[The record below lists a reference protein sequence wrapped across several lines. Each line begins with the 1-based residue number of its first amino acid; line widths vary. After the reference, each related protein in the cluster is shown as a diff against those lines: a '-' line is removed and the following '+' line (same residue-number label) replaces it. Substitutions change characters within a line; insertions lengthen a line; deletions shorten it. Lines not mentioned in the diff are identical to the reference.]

1 MSEQASKTAI
11 GGFVVGALALM
22 VIGVMIFGSGKF
34 MEKTN
39 KYILY
44 FDGSVK
50 GLNVGSSVAFRGV
63 NIGSVV
69 DVALRMY
76 PKTMT
81 SQIPVI
87 IEVEPDRVQI
97 AEGEDRG
104 DPARNI
110 QGLIERGMRAQLI
123 SESLVTGML
132 MIELDYHPDTPVRL
146 VGEDKRYPEIPTIQ
160 STVSEVTQKV
170 LKLPIEELFSKLVEA
185 VDAIRKVAGDPEITR
200 AIHSL
205 KLGLDDTRILINGL
219 NAQIPSVE
227 SMVAEVTTTVKD
239 YDKLAQD
246 IDKYVDPLGSDLGE
260 AVKAATSALT
270 QAESTV
276 KNIDENIVSKDS
288 PMHREVQSA
297 LKELSAAARAIRVWA
312 DYLERH
318 PEALIRGKGGR

>member
-160 STVSEVTQKV
+160 STVSEVTQKI

-185 VDAIRKVAGDPEITR
+185 VDAIRKVAEDPEITR
-200 AIHSL
+200 AVHSL
-205 KLGLDDTRILINGL
+205 KLGLDDTRMLINGL

-227 SMVAEVTTTVKD
+227 SMIAEVTTTVKD

-276 KNIDENIVSKDS
+276 KSIDENIASKDS

-297 LKELSAAARAIRVWA
+297 LRELSAAARAIRVWA